1 MERVLLVDDDPMARE
16 IIYQGLVAH
25 GYQVSCASNGQEA
38 LLLLGEKAI
47 DLIILDIEMPHLDGF
62 AFLQAR
68 RDKLP
73 VILISA
79 TDDEDRRVT
88 GFQLGADDFL
98 PKPVSI
104 RELVTRMEALKRRVA
119 IAKAEVAEQES
130 LPIKEVTFNHND
142 FSVEIAERRVALTQ
156 TEFKLF
162 KYLVD
167 RKGKVITKQELQRSV
182 LKKDLGQYDRN
193 LDMHISNTRRK
204 LANIS
209 LPKSLINTVRGQG
222 YSFIC

>member
-1 MERVLLVDDDPMARE
+1 MKRVLVVDDDPLARE
-16 IIYQGLVAH
+16 ILYQGLVAH
-25 GYQVSCASNGQEA
+25 GYEVCCACNGQEA
-38 LLLLGEKAI
+38 LLLLGETI
-47 DLIILDIEMPHLDGF
+47 FEMIILDIDMPHLDGF

-68 RDKLP
+68 QDKLP

-79 TDDEDRRVT
+79 TDNEDRRVT
-88 GFQLGADDFL
+88 GFQLGGDDFL

-104 RELVTRMEALKRRVA
+104 RELVTRMDALKRRVA
-119 IAKAEVAEQES
+119 IAKAEVNHKAS
-130 LPIKEVTFNHND
+130 LPITEIFFNHND
-142 FSVEIAERRVALTQ
+142 FSVEIADSCVALTQ

-162 KYLVD
+162 KYLFD
-167 RKGKVITKQELQRSV
+167 RKGEVITKQELQRNV
-182 LKKDLGQYDRN
+182 LKKDLGLYDRN

-204 LANIS
+204 LANMC